1 MDEALV
7 GPDWIAEHLDDPTVR
22 LVEVDVSPA
31 AYAEGHIPGATLW
44 NAYGDLR
51 GPGYVPIGTAGFA
64 ALLSRS
70 GLTPEDTIVCYGYGA
85 HLGYWLMKAYGHR
98 EARLMDGSRERWL
111 GAGRSWSV
119 ETPAPEPTAY
129 ALADGD
135 PRLCVSRHAVEAMIG
150 TDEVILDMRS
160 QAEYVGDYFWPSGA
174 TEDTGRAG
182 HVPGS
187 VHLPIEEL
195 RHDDGT
201 FRSADE
207 MRQALLERGI
217 TPDQRIVSYCTIGN
231 RASMAW
237 FALTHLLGYP
247 DAGVYYGSWAEWGS
261 APDTP
266 VDVAS

>member
-7 GPDWIAEHLDDPTVR
+7 DPDWIAAHLDDPTVR

-31 AYAEGHIPGATLW
+31 AYAQGHIPGAVLW

-51 GPGYVPIGTAGFA
+51 GPGYAPIGTAAFS

-70 GLTPEDTIVCYGYGA
+70 GLTPDEAIVFYGYGA
-85 HLGYWLMKAYGHR
+85 HLGYWLLTAYGHER
-98 EARLMDGSRERWL
+98 VRLMDGPRERWL
-111 GAGRSWSV
+111 EAGHSWSL
-119 ETPAPEPTAY
+119 ESPTPEPTAY

-135 PRLCVSRHAVEAMIG
+135 PRLRVSLETVEAMVG
-150 TDEVILDMRS
+150 TDDVILDTRS
-160 QAEYVGDYFWPSGA
+160 EAEYVGDYFWPSGA
-174 TEDTGRAG
+174 TEDTGRSG

-195 RHDDGT
+195 RNDDGT

-207 MRQALLERGI
+207 MRRALVDRGV
-217 TPDQRIVSYCTIGN
+217 TPGRRVVPYCTVGN

-237 FALTHLLGYP
+237 FALTRLLGYS
-247 DAGVYYGSWAEWGS
+247 DVGVYYGSWAEWGS
-261 APDTP
+261 SPDTP
-266 VDVAS
+266 VER